1 MMKRR
6 ILTGLLA
13 CCLSL
18 SLALP
23 GFAAGVIPSPGEV
36 SQVVTAL
43 GVLDGSSGGDL
54 ELSRNVTRAEFIT
67 MALKASPNGDQVGEA
82 STSPYPDVPYTHWA
96 AGYVEAAVAA
106 GLVTAYSDGTFRP
119 DNPITLAEGAT
130 ITLGLLGYTAE
141 DYSGAYP
148 TPQLALYR
156 SKGLD
161 RGVSA
166 QRASD
171 SLTRQD
177 AMYLFYNLMTAN
189 TREGSVYV
197 SQLGYSLNA
206 AGELDLVGLINGCLL
221 YTSPSPRDA

>member
-23 GFAAGVIPSPGEV
+23 GFAAGAIPSPGEV
-36 SQVVTAL
+36 SQVATAL
-43 GVLDGSSGGDL
+43 GILDGGSSGDL

-130 ITLGLLGYTAE
+130 IALGRLG
-141 DYSGAYP
+141 
-148 TPQLALYR
+148 
-156 SKGLD
+156 
-161 RGVSA
+161 
-166 QRASD
+166 
-171 SLTRQD
+171 
-177 AMYLFYNLMTAN
+177 
-189 TREGSVYV
+189 
-197 SQLGYSLNA
+197 
-206 AGELDLVGLINGCLL
+206 
-221 YTSPSPRDA
+221 